1 MKTRRKIL
9 LTNTQIIALG
19 FFLVILAG
27 SILLMLPISSK
38 NGSWTPFIDA
48 LFTATSATCVT
59 GLVVFDTFTHWTVFG
74 QIVILTLIQVGG
86 IGLMTIVSGAYI
98 LLNKRIG
105 IQTRQLLMTSAGNLQ
120 LSGVV
125 RLIKRILFGTLLFEG
140 TGTVFLATQFCPEMG
155 IGKGIYYAIFHSVSA
170 FCNAGFDIMG
180 FKGEYSSLI
189 SYQSN
194 WIVNLTI
201 ILLIVIGGI
210 GFYVWSDT
218 VKNRFRFRRLSLH
231 TQITLTTTAFLLAF
245 GTLLYFFFEKNFSM
259 QGMTTD

>member
-86 IGLMTIVSGAYI
+86 IGLMTI
-98 LLNKRIG
+98 
-105 IQTRQLLMTSAGNLQ
+105 
-120 LSGVV
+120 
-125 RLIKRILFGTLLFEG
+125 
-140 TGTVFLATQFCPEMG
+140 
-155 IGKGIYYAIFHSVSA
+155 
-170 FCNAGFDIMG
+170 
-180 FKGEYSSLI
+180 
-189 SYQSN
+189 
-194 WIVNLTI
+194 
-201 ILLIVIGGI
+201 
-210 GFYVWSDT
+210 
-218 VKNRFRFRRLSLH
+218 
-231 TQITLTTTAFLLAF
+231 
-245 GTLLYFFFEKNFSM
+245 
-259 QGMTTD
+259 